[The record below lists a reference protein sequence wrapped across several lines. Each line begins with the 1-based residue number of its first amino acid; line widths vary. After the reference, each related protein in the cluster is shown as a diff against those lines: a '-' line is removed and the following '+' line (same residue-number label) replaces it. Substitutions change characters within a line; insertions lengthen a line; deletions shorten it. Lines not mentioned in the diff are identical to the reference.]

1 MKQRPLVLYRQVVFE
16 LYRVVTKG
24 ILFCYNFYMNINDWA
39 KIKTEY
45 VTSNVTYDE
54 LAAKYGVSKRAVY
67 MHGSKEEWVKER
79 QEYCRSIADGVIQN
93 SASEEIDRLNSLK
106 TASNNLA
113 DYINKKIEN
122 LVVNNEDISVRA
134 IKDYVTALKDLV
146 PTVRSLYN
154 IETISESEARQIAK
168 ERLELEKKKYDSGQM
183 VTEVNVTFGDGAD
196 DYAR

>member
-1 MKQRPLVLYRQVVFE
+1 
-16 LYRVVTKG
+16 
-24 ILFCYNFYMNINDWA
+24 MNINDWA

-54 LAAKYGVSKRAVY
+54 LAKKYGVSKRAVY

-79 QEYCRSIADGVIQN
+79 QEYCRNIADGVIQS

-122 LVVNNEDISVRA
+122 LVVSNEDISVRA
-134 IKDYVTALKDLV
+134 IKDYVTAIKDLAT
-146 PTVRSLYN
+146 TVRSLYN
-154 IETISESEARQIAK
+154 IETISESEARRIAN